1 MTIVASQFKEMPD
14 GHFQWWANISTVN
27 GRVKVPITSCSE
39 YIQKLKDNRFNTVQ
53 LKYKKGEFYLN
64 VIFEEERTIPKNKDF
79 KHFIGVDRGSH
90 NNIAVA
96 VVQNKKG
103 RILES
108 KFFPAKQ
115 MLEKRRRYM
124 VLRQQLGQKKLLK
137 EIKKS
142 KDRERNYV
150 KDVNHK
156 VSTEIVNLA
165 SKYRNSVIVL
175 ENLKG
180 IRKHMN
186 FGKQGMEKDI
196 AGLFCC
202 LKKRLCISS

>member
-1 MTIVASQFKEMPD
+1 MRFDHRSISFKEMPD
-14 GHFQWWANISTVN
+14 SHFQWWANISTVN

-53 LKYKKGEFYLN
+53 LKYRNGDFYLN

-115 MLEKRRRYM
+115 MIEKRRRYM

-137 EIKKS
+137 EIRKS

-150 KDVNHK
+150 RDVNHK
-156 VSTEIVNLA
+156 ISAEIIRVA
-165 SKYRNSVIVL
+165 SKYPNSVIVL
-175 ENLKG
+175 ENLKVFV
-180 IRKHMN
+180 N
-186 FGKQGMEKDI
+186 T
-196 AGLFCC
+196 
-202 LKKRLCISS
+202 

>member
-1 MTIVASQFKEMPD
+1 
-14 GHFQWWANISTVN
+14 
-27 GRVKVPITSCSE
+27 
-39 YIQKLKDNRFNTVQ
+39 
-53 LKYKKGEFYLN
+53 
-64 VIFEEERTIPKNKDF
+64 
-79 KHFIGVDRGSH
+79 
-90 NNIAVA
+90 VA

-115 MLEKRRRYM
+115 MIEKRRRYM

-137 EIKKS
+137 EIRKS

-150 KDVNHK
+150 RDVNHK
-156 VSTEIVNLA
+156 ISAEIIRVA
-165 SKYRNSVIVL
+165 SKYPNSVIVL

-186 FGKQGMEKDI
+186 FGKQGNRK
-196 AGLFCC
+196 GHSWPFCC
-202 LKKRLCISS
+202 LKK